1 MVRET
6 DELYGGILKRM
17 LGSNIVKM
25 GKEGWDQLNSSC
37 LLIFLIGKLWLIE
50 DFKFTKNAQ
59 NVGRKL
65 LAMAC

>member
-17 LGSNIVKM
+17 LGTNIVKM

-37 LLIFLIGKLWLIE
+37 LLIFLIGKL
-50 DFKFTKNAQ
+50 
-59 NVGRKL
+59 
-65 LAMAC
+65 